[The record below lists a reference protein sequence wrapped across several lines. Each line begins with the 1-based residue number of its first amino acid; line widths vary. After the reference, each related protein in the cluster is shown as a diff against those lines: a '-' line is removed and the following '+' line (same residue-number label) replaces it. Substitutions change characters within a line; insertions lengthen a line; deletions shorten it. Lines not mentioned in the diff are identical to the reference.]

1 MTSYSGLYNGRH
13 GEAHSLLSTKT
24 GNTETALARVFGKRP
39 ADRAVFRE
47 LMVTLIGAAAGG
59 AASVNQLRVKSNAD
73 VNGNVQGGLRVI
85 ETKSLINRVTTAA
98 DVTNINNALQLSS
111 QPTTYVDDLSG
122 NGGGGKLG
130 AV

>member
-1 MTSYSGLYNGRH
+1 VTSYSGLYNGRH
-13 GEAHSLLSTKT
+13 GEAHSLLLTKT

-59 AASVNQLRVKSNAD
+59 AASVNQPRVQSNAD
-73 VNGNVQGGLRVI
+73 VNGNMQGGLRVI
-85 ETKSLINRVTTAA
+85 ETKSLLNRVTTAA
-98 DVTNINNALQLSS
+98 DVTNIKNALQLSS
-111 QPTTYVDDLSG
+111 QPTYATDLSG